1 MQLRPDRIGIA
12 RPELGEYYRDILCRD
27 CDNKLG
33 VFDDYAIDVCRA
45 FKKKHTRDGKL
56 FAILNVDGDKL
67 AKFILAVLWRA
78 SISKRES
85 FFGIRLGPYEPQ
97 ARDVLFGAAPL
108 SSLRAFQSD
117 RAALPRL
124 SCVENSEKQP
134 FSRSHPREAQH
145 QRSLDWANLLRP
157 SPGVRSV
164 RLSD

>member
-12 RPELGEYYRDILCRD
+12 KPELGEYDRDILCRD

-56 FAILNVDGDKL
+56 FAILNVDDDKL

-85 FFGIRLGPYEPQ
+85 FFGIRLGP
-97 ARDVLFGAAPL
+97 
-108 SSLRAFQSD
+108 LRA
-117 RAALPRL
+117 
-124 SCVENSEKQP
+124 
-134 FSRSHPREAQH
+134 
-145 QRSLDWANLLRP
+145 P
-157 SPGVRSV
+157 SPRRSV
-164 RLSD
+164 RCRAFEFSSCVSK

>member
-12 RPELGEYYRDILCRD
+12 KPELGEYDRDIICRD

-56 FAILNVDGDKL
+56 FAILNIDDDKL

-108 SSLRAFQSD
+108 SSLRAFQVIAQRYENEKISVESIASYPV
-117 RAALPRL
+117 RHGKGAWNVYSL
-124 SCVENSEKQP
+124 SVGGFGFIAKLDNRP
-134 FSRSHPREAQH
+134 F
-145 QRSLDWANLLRP
+145 LGD
-157 SPGVRSV
+157 
-164 RLSD
+164 